1 MRYELTDHEWVAIKP
16 MLTTQGA
23 GVSRATDLPD
33 GLSADLPVQPCY
45 EKFFALPLTQI
56 TSTILVIPFPQ
67 EGRLAIVTDVGSGM
81 RWTQSVVRILRG
93 RAVLLRTEKSCGP
106 GAPTQALRSRNAPR
120 MTVATKHGHRGEPE
134 GTR

>member
-67 EGRLAIVTDVGSGM
+67 EGRLAIVTDVGDGM
-81 RWTQSVVRILRG
+81 RWTRQRQVR
-93 RAVLLRTEKSCGP
+93 E
-106 GAPTQALRSRNAPR
+106 
-120 MTVATKHGHRGEPE
+120 
-134 GTR
+134 